1 MKKEESYKW
10 AEKQVRS
17 KVKNH
22 NNTISTLAN
31 VSAILKERFPNFF
44 WVGFY
49 FYKGDHL
56 ILGPFQGPPACVKL
70 DINKGVCAASARAK
84 ETALVEDVEK
94 FPGHVACDARS
105 KSEIVVPVFDS
116 AGNLKAVLDVD
127 SEALSDFDGVDQ
139 EWLEKI
145 CDHLKSIW

>member
-84 ETALVEDVEK
+84 ETVLVEDVEK